1 MSNNNFTAE
10 DFEKNLIR
18 SSFHYLLDWST
29 ATGVQTVLAAGT
41 HPKYLIK
48 KITVMNV
55 GAACNATEPVIEV
68 MCGGAGNDV
77 VASADMATTL
87 SAEAVIGEAA
97 DLTIE
102 DKYAILEAD
111 EALQID
117 VTTVDAGSDSRGLL
131 FFDVE
136 LIA

>member
-1 MSNNNFTAE
+1 MSNEFTAK

-29 ATGVQTVLAAGT
+29 ATGVKTVREAND
-41 HPKYLIK
+41 HPKMLIK

-55 GAACNATEPVIEV
+55 GAACNSTEPVIEI

-77 VASADMATTL
+77 VASADMATIL
-87 SAEAVIGEAA
+87 SATAVIGEAA

-117 VTTVDAGSDSRGLL
+117 VTTVDGGTDSRGLL
-131 FFDVE
+131 FFDVV
-136 LIA
+136 LIE

>member
-1 MSNNNFTAE
+1 MSNEFTAV
-10 DFEKNLIR
+10 DFEKHLIR
-18 SSFHYLLDWST
+18 STFHYLLDWST
-29 ATGVQTVLAAGT
+29 ATGVKTVLEAGT
-41 HPKYLIK
+41 HPKMLIK

-55 GAACNATEPVIEV
+55 GAACNAIEPVIEV

-77 VASADMATTL
+77 VASADMATIL
-87 SAEAVIGEAA
+87 SATAVIGEAA

-117 VTTVDAGSDSRGLL
+117 VTTVDAGTDSRGLI